1 MARETT
7 QNDKD
12 RPQNSENEVGN
23 VGAPSL
29 CYSQPE
35 SRWDLDN
42 IASCSL
48 YSAAT
53 FVTSIWEMTKM
64 MGWIRSGMNE
74 QNLENDS
81 LSLKITWE
89 WFLVPREPFWSP
101 KLFDKDP
108 GIDDWQKW
116 ISVW

>member
-1 MARETT
+1 MAREATRETT
-7 QNDKD
+7 QNDKN
-12 RPQNSENEVGN
+12 RLQNPENEVGN

-48 YSAAT
+48 YSVPT
-53 FVTSIWEMTKM
+53 FVTSIWKIVKM
-64 MGWIRSGMNE
+64 MGWIRSVMNK

-81 LSLKITWE
+81 LSLKIT
-89 WFLVPREPFWSP
+89 
-101 KLFDKDP
+101 
-108 GIDDWQKW
+108 
-116 ISVW
+116 